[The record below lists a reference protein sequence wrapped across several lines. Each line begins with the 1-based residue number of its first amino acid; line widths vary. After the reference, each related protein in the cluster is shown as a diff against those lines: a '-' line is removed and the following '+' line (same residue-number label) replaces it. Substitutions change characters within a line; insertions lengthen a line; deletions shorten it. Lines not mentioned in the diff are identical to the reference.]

1 MSNPSWY
8 HTFETIT
15 QRWFSKT
22 VVTFRYELEIGILFE
37 VGLKTIIHMF
47 YPPPLWWGSK
57 NLDCPNSVPLLEFVS
72 CFKIHAETLRN
83 SLGHT
88 FHPIELK
95 LGVLPTFVIQYQK
108 KIQKIESKSQKLDF
122 N

>member
-37 VGLKTIIHMF
+37 VGLKTIIHLF
-47 YPPPLWWGSK
+47 YPPPPKVGFKKFRLSK
-57 NLDCPNSVPLLEFVS
+57 FGAFARIRVLL
-72 CFKIHAETLRN
+72 
-83 SLGHT
+83 
-88 FHPIELK
+88 
-95 LGVLPTFVIQYQK
+95 
-108 KIQKIESKSQKLDF
+108 
-122 N
+122 